1 MRGMEKLQLETMD
14 RLDIEVSPENIS
26 NVIGNK
32 RGNLARLKESYPY
45 CVIRVN
51 GNISLQE
58 DQLRVSVVDKSIL
71 IKKEE
76 LLSNM

>member
-1 MRGMEKLQLETMD
+1 MMGIEKLQPETMD

-26 NVIGNK
+26 NVIGN
-32 RGNLARLKESYPY
+32 RRENLARLKESYPY
-45 CVIRVN
+45 CVIMVN

-58 DQLRVSVVDKSIL
+58 DQLRLSVGDKSIL
-71 IKKEE
+71 LKKVE